1 MKLLT
6 IRTDKE
12 EQLGISTKKGILNV
26 TEKFPNFPDVKA
38 VIKNSSIHE
47 LINLHDKALK
57 DDELKF
63 LNEGDL
69 DIGPCVT
76 DPGKIICVGL
86 NYRKH
91 AEESGAEIP
100 KSPILFNKYNNT
112 LAGHKE
118 SIKLPND
125 STQVDYEA
133 ELAIVIGKETKEISK
148 EHALEHV
155 FGYSTANDLTARDL
169 QFRTNQWLLG
179 KNLDGFC
186 PLGPYLVTADE
197 IENPNSL
204 DISCT
209 INGEVRQKSNTKDM
223 IFYCDEIV
231 SYISHYMTLN
241 PGDVILTGTPE
252 GVVLGLEESEQVWLA
267 DGDEIEVEVEGL
279 GKLHNIIRKRIEE

>member
-1 MKLLT
+1 MRLLT
-6 IRTDKE
+6 IQTNAGS
-12 EQLGISTKKGILNV
+12 QLGISTEKGILNV
-26 TEKFPNFPDVKA
+26 TENFPDFSNVKT
-38 VIKNSSIHE
+38 VINNE
-47 LINLHDKALK
+47 AINDLTDLHDEALK
-57 DDELKF
+57 DEAYKF
-63 LNEGDL
+63 LNEDDL
-69 DIGPCVT
+69 NIGPCVT

-91 AEESGAEIP
+91 AEESKAEVP
-100 KSPILFNKYNNT
+100 KFPILFNKYNNT

-125 STQVDYEA
+125 SGQVDYEA
-133 ELAIVIGKETKEISK
+133 ELAIIIGKETKEISK
-148 EHALEHV
+148 EQALNHV

-197 IENPNSL
+197 VPNPNSL
-204 DISCT
+204 DISCKV
-209 INGEVRQKSNTKDM
+209 NGEVRQKSNTKDM
-223 IFYCDEIV
+223 IFYCDEII

-252 GVVLGLEESEQVWLA
+252 GVVLGVEESEQVWLA
-267 DGDEIEVEVEGL
+267 DGDEIEVEIEGL
-279 GKLHNIIRKRIEE
+279 GKLYNIIRERSGE